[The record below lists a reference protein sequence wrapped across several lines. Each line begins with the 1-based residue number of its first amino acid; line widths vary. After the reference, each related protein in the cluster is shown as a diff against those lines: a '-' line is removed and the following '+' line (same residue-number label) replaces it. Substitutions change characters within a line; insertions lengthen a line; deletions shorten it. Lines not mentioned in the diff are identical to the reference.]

1 MVVKKLNQIESAQNI
16 FMQVGVDV
24 KCMHTNFS
32 GHGLSSFGNC
42 GQKIF
47 NFNLLL
53 LLLFLFIQMYYF
65 IVRLSSASDHKRA
78 VRPRER
84 QKPSSSHLQLLS
96 KRSDISSDMDTPT
109 SGATPKADPN
119 AYSTYM
125 GQWYMYTS
133 GCGFKLITVC
143 GQWLMVVF
151 GFCQYF

>member
-16 FMQVGVDV
+16 FMQVEVDV

-42 GQKIF
+42 GQKFF
-47 NFNLLL
+47 NFHL
-53 LLLFLFIQMYYF
+53 LLLFLFILIYYF
-65 IVRLSSASDHKRA
+65 IVRLSSVSDHKRA

-125 GQWYMYTS
+125 GQCTCILV
-133 GCGFKLITVC
+133 GVVLKLITMC
-143 GQWLMVVF
+143 GR
-151 GFCQYF
+151 